1 MLMNPAVRR
10 AMRSVRLGLAASV
23 VALPALAGPLN
34 ILYNYGNP
42 AGCRNLAS
50 GDYSDDSMF
59 YLTPERFSSYV
70 TSCEIL
76 QALRPKNDS
85 YVVTTV
91 CGHEG
96 EATLTIEMYRIQKT
110 EDGADAWEIY
120 ADNGDLWQR
129 VEPCL

>member
-1 MLMNPAVRR
+1 MHVNAAARR
-10 AMRSVRLGLAASV
+10 AMRSVCLGLAASI
-23 VALPALAGPLN
+23 VALPALAGQLN
-34 ILYNYGNP
+34 ILYNYGNA
-42 AGCRNLAS
+42 AGCRNLAT
-50 GDYSDDSMF
+50 GDYTDDGMF
-59 YLTPERFSSYV
+59 YLTPEGFSSYV

-96 EATLTIEMYRIQKT
+96 DEAMTIEMYRIQKPA
-110 EDGADAWEIY
+110 DGEDAWEIY
-120 ADNGDLWQR
+120 TDDGDLWQR